1 MTNQKIYFADDH
13 PLVLALKADFK
24 AGHNTHLMLQ
34 DLFGAVT
41 KNKIGYGHP
50 NAYYTRRPNVLRHE
64 AFANLTNIYVNE
76 NPAIWRWLSEMMP
89 ELTGYYETL
98 IDDILANGYFG
109 IAQEVGTIASRP
121 II

>member
-1 MTNQKIYFADDH
+1 G
-13 PLVLALKADFK
+13 AL
-24 AGHNTHLMLQ
+24 
-34 DLFGAVT
+34 T

-50 NAYYTRRPNVLRHE
+50 NSYYTRQANYLRHE

-76 NPAIWRWLSEMMP
+76 NPAIWRWLSETMP

-109 IAQEVGTIASRP
+109 IAQGSGNVPTFPAGFSI
-121 II
+121 